1 MNTEVIKAMNKK
13 EKNSTFC
20 QWWNKNRYKVCRVVF
35 FPVWLTMVTKTKIT
49 KWLNSREIW
58 DEKRADEILNYYI
71 PRRAEWDNK
80 DKCFYFFDNG
90 CGWSMC
96 FAKKYLKRKD
106 RRFWDVHR
114 GWSGGDIRSY
124 LINNFELNG
133 FTKEIGDCD
142 DGWTEI
148 TFTMIEK

>member
-1 MNTEVIKAMNKK
+1 MNTEIIKAINKK
-13 EKNSTFC
+13 EKNSTFYK
-20 QWWNKNRYKVCRVVF
+20 WWSRNGYKVWRVVF
-35 FPVWLTMVTKTKIT
+35 FPVWLAMIAKTKIT
-49 KWLNSREIW
+49 KWLNSREVW
-58 DEKRADEILNYYI
+58 DEKRVDKILNYYI

-106 RRFWDVHR
+106 RRFWNVHR
-114 GWSGGDIRSY
+114 GWVGGDIRSY
-124 LINNFELNG
+124 LINNFELDG
-133 FTKEIGDCD
+133 FTKEIGNCD
-142 DGWTEI
+142 DGWTDI